1 MIRALKRLWAQN
13 KLLVI
18 AFLISASVMVFFG
31 AQTTA
36 RWIYWNDPAHKNQT
50 IEGWMTL
57 GYVAHSWQVPRPVML
72 DGMDVQRADLAG
84 RPMSLT
90 DLAIQRGVPLEALIA
105 QVTEVIE
112 THRSVR
118 ND

>member
-36 RWIYWNDPAHKNQT
+36 RWIYWNDPAHQNQT

-57 GYVAHSWQVPRPVML
+57 GYVANSWQVPRPVIL
-72 DGMDVQRADLAG
+72 EGMHVQRADFNGHPQSLA
-84 RPMSLT
+84 
-90 DLAIQRGVPLEALIA
+90 DLAHARGVELDVLIA
-105 QVTEVIE
+105 QITDVIE
-112 THRSVR
+112 THRSRVH
-118 ND
+118 D